1 VIVFIGE
8 IKKRFTISRK
18 KNNGNMKVLRIPSEL
33 TKEKSMR
40 DQILKELKLAGI
52 NQVGRYKLI
61 PREG

>member
-1 VIVFIGE
+1 
-8 IKKRFTISRK
+8 
-18 KNNGNMKVLRIPSEL
+18 MKVLRIPSEL

-52 NQVGRYKLI
+52 NPVGRYKLI